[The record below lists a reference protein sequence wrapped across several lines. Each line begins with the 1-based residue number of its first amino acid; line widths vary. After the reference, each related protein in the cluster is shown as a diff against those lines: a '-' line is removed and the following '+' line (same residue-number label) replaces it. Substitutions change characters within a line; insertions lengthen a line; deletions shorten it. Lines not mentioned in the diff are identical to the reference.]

1 LPTSFTYQDAATLTS
16 ISPELI
22 VAASMDDP
30 IFKVFPIRERNTGK
44 LRWTIKD
51 SYRGLMALRGLG
63 GEPTRVNKVGQR
75 LFEALPGAYGEFET
89 VDEVEMTNRASGFP
103 ANMDVPVDVSDLV
116 AESQEQL
123 TVRQV
128 NRMKQIAW
136 LLAVQSTFAVPLPG
150 GGIGHTESYVG
161 QTVIVAPLW
170 SDTQN
175 ALPLKNLRDLQS
187 NFGRGTSNNFGG
199 TAEAWMN
206 SRTAN
211 FLLANY
217 NPQDLGRERTI
228 AGATVNDLPGI
239 SRILVSQNAP
249 QIMVWDDGYLDDTG
263 VFNLYL
269 PDGKVMVVGKRPN
282 GETPGEFQMTRN
294 ANNPN
299 FEAKPYA
306 FVDDRTQGA
315 MKTVPPRIDV
325 HQGFNGG
332 PVMERASQIVVLAV
346 A

>member
-1 LPTSFTYQDAATLTS
+1 MPSYTYQDSATLTS
-16 ISPELI
+16 ISPDLI

-30 IFKVFPIRERNTGK
+30 IFKMFPIRERNTGK

-63 GEPTRVNKVGQR
+63 GEPTRVNKVSQR
-75 LFEALPGAYGEFET
+75 VFEALPGAYGEFET

-103 ANMDVPVDVSDLV
+103 ADMNVPIDLSDLIS
-116 AESQEQL
+116 ESQEQL

-128 NRMKQIAW
+128 NRMKQITW
-136 LLAVQSTFAVPLPG
+136 LLAVSSTFAVPLPG

-161 QTVIVAPLW
+161 QTVVVAPLW
-170 SDTQN
+170 SDTGN
-175 ALPLKNLRDLQS
+175 STPLKNLRDLQPT
-187 NFGRGTSNNFGG
+187 FGRGTSNNFGA
-199 TAEAWMN
+199 TSEAWMN

-211 FLLANY
+211 FLLGNY
-217 NPQDLGRERTI
+217 NMQDLGRERTM

-239 SRILVSQNAP
+239 TKILVSQNAP
-249 QIMVWDDGYLDDTG
+249 QIMVWDDGYLDEYG
-263 VFNLYL
+263 VFQLYL
-269 PDGKVMVVGKRPN
+269 PDGKVLVYGKRPN

-306 FVDDRTQGA
+306 FVDDRTQGDA
-315 MKTVPPRIDV
+315 KTVPPRVDV

-332 PVMERASQIVVLAV
+332 PVMERASQLIVLTV